1 MSAGG
6 FSAVYLAF
14 FAVKGV
20 KKMSLHIEL
29 FVGAPD
35 KPYRS
40 LGMIEARAK
49 QVTNFSA
56 APTIE
61 DVNLALQE
69 SAAQLGANG
78 VINITYD
85 RGISWTSWN
94 VLTGK
99 GEAVVFEADDR
110 ACPIC
115 AETIKRAALKCRFC
129 GSDVA

>member
-1 MSAGG
+1 MG
-6 FSAVYLAF
+6 LN
-14 FAVKGV
+14 
-20 KKMSLHIEL
+20 IEL
-29 FVGAPD
+29 HVGMPD
-35 KPYRS
+35 RPYRS
-40 LGMIEARAK
+40 LGMVEARAK
-49 QVTNFSA
+49 QANNFSA

-78 VINITYD
+78 IINVTYD
-85 RGISWTSWN
+85 RGMSWTSWN

-99 GEAVVFEADDR
+99 GEAVVFESDDR
-110 ACPIC
+110 ACPVC